1 MDALIRPPTDGAA
14 ALANELSGLGQE
26 EEEDYDDDD
35 DDDDGE
41 GAGTVN
47 VHDYMYDWSCMPTNI
62 PSTYLPD
69 LPFARSARAD
79 RITAVLDPLEQ
90 LRQCNTI
97 PYITSLTCS
106 Y

>member
-26 EEEDYDDDD
+26 EEEEYD

-47 VHDYMYDWSCMPTNI
+47 VHDYMYDWSCMPTSI
-62 PSTYLPD
+62 PSTYLPTLCTLGASRWD
-69 LPFARSARAD
+69 YCSTRPTGTAAAMQYHTVHYLPY
-79 RITAVLDPLEQ
+79 L
-90 LRQCNTI
+90 
-97 PYITSLTCS
+97 
-106 Y
+106 